1 MLSYVE
7 LYVIKELNN
16 NEDIIYLNILDRD
29 FVFRAIGNS
38 EYDNILRLV
47 DNEKDLEDAICQST
61 ILYPDSK
68 DIAFGK
74 YELAGV
80 SGIASKEILK
90 ASGITDIERIKSRF
104 KKRQE
109 EMKNF
114 YNQCVNLVKAAFP
127 ELAFEEIESFSW
139 GKLVDYT
146 VRAESIMA
154 IRGSEYRIQFIEP
167 EEGEE
172 IVEEKEEIKI
182 PSTYEYVSNGI
193 DPMLYHAGELLNNL
207 SKNILEKPF
216 IGGLYWR
223 SEGVID
229 GISKQL

>member
-1 MLSYVE
+1 MLTYIE
-7 LYVIKELNN
+7 LHVIKELNN

-29 FVFRAIGNS
+29 FVFRALGHS
-38 EYDNILRLV
+38 EYNNILKIV

-68 DIAFGK
+68 EISFGR

-80 SGIASKEILK
+80 SGIASREILRV
-90 ASGITDIERIKSRF
+90 SGITDVEHIKIRV
-104 KKRQE
+104 KTKQE

-114 YNQCVNLVKAAFP
+114 YNQCVNLVKAAFQ
-127 ELAFEEIESFSW
+127 ELPFEEIESFSW
-139 GKLVDYT
+139 GKLIDYA

-154 IRGSEYRIQFIEP
+154 IRGSDYRIQFIEP

-172 IVEEKEEIKI
+172 VVEEKEEVKTL
-182 PSTYEYVSNGI
+182 STYEYVSNGL
-193 DPMLYHAGELLNNL
+193 DPMLYHSDDLFNNS

-223 SEGVID
+223 NEVMID